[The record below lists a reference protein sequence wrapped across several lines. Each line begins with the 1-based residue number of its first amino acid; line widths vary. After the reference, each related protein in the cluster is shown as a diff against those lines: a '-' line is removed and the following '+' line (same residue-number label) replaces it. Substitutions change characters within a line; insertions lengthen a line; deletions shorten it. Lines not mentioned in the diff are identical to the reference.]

1 MLIPMSTGLVQGVS
15 SFAGDITAVSYDS
28 GTRDDTNPTSYAAT
42 INFTTN
48 TSVIYVVSR
57 MKEEGATA
65 TRSLTISGGPTPTL
79 VHRTTTGTGNEA
91 RTLEVWYSSSVST
104 GSTTVTSTGDGARS
118 TAIMAFMLSAEAAS
132 TTADYT
138 ATSVSDGGSTGLKD
152 IATVSTVA
160 GEFVVFIQSPENDI
174 DTNGCEI
181 EDAFAVDALLTSPF
195 DQARTG
201 TTDMNMVILISD
213 MSTGDRDLTGRINLT
228 GLIGTVT
235 TGQYIKVSLA

>member
-1 MLIPMSTGLVQGVS
+1 MLWHKVQGAGGVS
-15 SFAGDITAVSYDS
+15 TFAGDITAVSYDE
-28 GTRDDTNPTSYAAT
+28 GTRDNTAPTSYAAT

-57 MKEEGATA
+57 MKEEGTTA

-91 RTLEVWYSSSVST
+91 RTIEVWYSSSVST
-104 GSTTVTSTGDGARS
+104 GSTTVTSTGDGAVS
-118 TAIMAFMLSAEAAS
+118 TAVMAFMLSADAAS
-132 TTADYT
+132 TTASYT

-160 GEFVVFIQSPENDI
+160 NEFVVFIQPPENDI
-174 DTNGCEI
+174 NIVGCEI
-181 EDAFAVDALLTSPF
+181 EDASLADALLTAPF

-201 TTDMNMVILISD
+201 TIAMNMIILISD
-213 MSTGDRDLTGRINLT
+213 MSTGSRDLTGRIDLT
-228 GLIGTVT
+228 DLIGTVT
-235 TGQYIKVSLA
+235 TGQYIKVSLS

>member
-15 SFAGDITAVSYDS
+15 EFAGDITAVSYDS
-28 GTRDDTNPTSYAAT
+28 GTRDNDAPTSYAAT

-57 MKEEGATA
+57 VKETGATA
-65 TRSLTISGGPTPTL
+65 TRGLTISGGPTPAL
-79 VHRTTTGTGNEA
+79 VHRTTTGGGSEA
-91 RTLEVWYSSSVST
+91 RTLEVWYSPSVST
-104 GSTTVTSTGDGARS
+104 GSTTVTSTGDGAVS
-118 TAIMAFMLSAEAAS
+118 TAVMAFMLNADAAS
-132 TTADYT
+132 TTATYT

-160 GEFVVFIQSPENDI
+160 SEFIVFIQPPENDI
-174 DTNGCEI
+174 DTAGCEI
-181 EDAFAVDALLTSPF
+181 EDAFAADALLTPPF
-195 DQARTG
+195 DQARSG
-201 TTDMNMVILISD
+201 TTSVNMVILISD
-213 MSTGDRDLTGRINLT
+213 MSSGNRDITGRINLT